1 MTEQE
6 LTLIVGELRGEMR
19 SISSMV
25 SNVDKK
31 LDCLPCTDHI
41 DSIKRNKQYIESLIE
56 WKKTINGVAAG
67 EKIERYK
74 GFISFKYAAIL
85 IVITNVVAVLLT
97 VISRIWIP

>member
-1 MTEQE
+1 VTEQE

-25 SNVDKK
+25 SNVDRK

-41 DSIKRNKQYIESLIE
+41 ENIKLNKQRIEDLIS
-56 WKKTINGVAAG
+56 WKKVLNGVATS
-67 EKIERYK
+67 EKMEKYK

-85 IVITNVVAVLLT
+85 VILTNFATLILT
-97 VISRIWIP
+97 IISRIWIP